1 MSLENTI
8 LNSEKWY
15 SESSRIRVL
24 AIERQNIRGMTAAY
38 GSLGCGC
45 LEEMLMLSAGLLV
58 SV

>member
-1 MSLENTI
+1 MCLENTI

-15 SESSRIRVL
+15 SDSTTFGIFAV
-24 AIERQNIRGMTAAY
+24 ERQNIRGMTAAY

-45 LEEMLMLSAGLLV
+45 LEEMLVLSAGLLV

>member
-8 LNSEKWY
+8 LNSEEQY

-24 AIERQNIRGMTAAY
+24 AVERQNIRRVTVAY
-38 GSLGCGC
+38 GSPGCGC
-45 LEEMLMLSAGLLV
+45 LEEMLVLSVGLLV